1 MTVLTKTLILIAVF
15 GVSSARVT
23 ASSGCSEDLP
33 LYSRLLTL
41 ISDQSSRCEDS
52 TDEFREVDAD
62 YWEAP
67 SGDREFR
74 EGLTKLPSIE
84 TNSVVKKRQEITV
97 GGQVANESDLDTT
110 DVLKGYR
117 NVRH

>member
-1 MTVLTKTLILIAVF
+1 MTVLTKTLIFIAVF
-15 GVSSARVT
+15 GASSAHVI
-23 ASSGCSEDLP
+23 ASPGCSEDVP
-33 LYSRLLTL
+33 LYSRLLML

-62 YWEAP
+62 YWEAS

-97 GGQVANESDLDTT
+97 EGQVANESDPDMI
-110 DVLKGYR
+110 DVLNGYK